1 MPRRSPIPTI
11 SVFVLAGLAA
21 CAATAL
27 FVAEPS
33 ARLPGVA
40 LGSDLILGVERA
52 LVLFAA
58 WMLVVTVAA
67 RALRGELPTEISGR
81 GVRYAEADDTG
92 ITVARLSRAVDDVVA
107 EIDDLRNTFAERR

>member
-1 MPRRSPIPTI
+1 VPPRQPLSLA
-11 SVFVLAGLAA
+11 SVLVLAGIAA

-33 ARLPGVA
+33 GRLPGVA
-40 LGSDLILGVERA
+40 LGSELILGVERA
-52 LVLFAA
+52 LVLFAT
-58 WMLVVTVAA
+58 WMLVVTVVA

-92 ITVARLSRAVDDVVA
+92 LTVARLSRAVDDVLA
-107 EIDDLRNTFAERR
+107 EIDALRDTFAERQ